1 MDEGEGDTAK
11 DQKDIEGRRKKAEG
25 GKMVKEPFLRIDDV
39 VKRFGEV
46 AALDHCS
53 FDIGRGSITGLIGP
67 NGAGKTT
74 LFNLITGV
82 LRPNE
87 GHIFFKGE
95 EITGKKPYEIARRGV
110 GRTYQIIRI
119 FPKMTL
125 LENLIVVGKG
135 REKRVVERA
144 MELLQLIRLS
154 EKKEDY
160 ASDLS
165 FGQQKLLSL
174 AQVLMLDAELIL
186 LDEPAA
192 GINPTLQNELMEL
205 IHQLNR
211 EGKTFIIVEHDMSVI
226 MNHCQNAIALNYGQ
240 KIAEGSCHV
249 IQKDETLLEHY
260 FGR

>member
-1 MDEGEGDTAK
+1 M
-11 DQKDIEGRRKKAEG
+11 
-25 GKMVKEPFLRIDDV
+25 EPILRIEDV
-39 VKRFGEV
+39 VKKFGEV
-46 AALDHCS
+46 MALDHCS
-53 FDIGRGSITGLIGP
+53 FDIEAGTITGLIGP

-82 LRPNE
+82 LQPDQ
-87 GHIFFKGE
+87 GHVYLSGE

-135 REKRVVERA
+135 REKKVIERA
-144 MELLQLIRLS
+144 MELLQLVRLS
-154 EKKEDY
+154 DKKGDY

-174 AQVLMLDAELIL
+174 AQVLMLDPQLIL

-192 GINPTLQNELMEL
+192 GINPTLQNELMAL
-205 IHQLNR
+205 IHRLN
-211 EGKTFIIVEHDMSVI
+211 EAGKTFIIVEHDMNVI

-240 KIAEGSCHV
+240 KIAEGTCSV
-249 IQKDETLLEHY
+249 IQRDERLLEHY
-260 FGR
+260 FGK

>member
-1 MDEGEGDTAK
+1 MTKGP
-11 DQKDIEGRRKKAEG
+11 I
-25 GKMVKEPFLRIDDV
+25 LRIEEV
-39 VKRFGEV
+39 VKKFGEV

-53 FDIGRGSITGLIGP
+53 FDIEPGSITGLIGP

-82 LRPNE
+82 LQPDQ
-87 GHIFFKGE
+87 GHIYLRGE
-95 EITGKKPYEIARRGV
+95 EITGKKPYEIARKGV

-135 REKRVVERA
+135 RKVMERA
-144 MELLQLIRLS
+144 VDLLGLVRLS
-154 EKKEDY
+154 DKKDDY

-192 GINPTLQNELMEL
+192 GVNPTLQNELMTL
-205 IHQLNR
+205 IHQLN
-211 EGKTFIIVEHDMSVI
+211 EGGKTFIIIEHDMNVI
-226 MNHCQNAIALNYGQ
+226 MGHCQKAIALNYGQ
-240 KIAEGSCHV
+240 KIAEGSCSV
-249 IQKDETLLEHY
+249 IQRDESLLEHY

>member
-1 MDEGEGDTAK
+1 MTNG
-11 DQKDIEGRRKKAEG
+11 
-25 GKMVKEPFLRIDDV
+25 PLLRVEDV
-39 VKRFGEV
+39 VKKFGEV
-46 AALDHCS
+46 VALDHCS
-53 FDIGRGSITGLIGP
+53 IVIEPGSITGLIGP

-82 LRPNE
+82 LQPDS
-87 GHIFFKGE
+87 GHIYFKGE

-110 GRTYQIIRI
+110 GRTYQIIRV

-125 LENLIVVGKG
+125 LENLIVVGK
-135 REKRVVERA
+135 EKERKVLEKA
-144 MELLQLIRLS
+144 MDLLHLVKLAD
-154 EKKEDY
+154 KKDDY

-174 AQVLMLDAELIL
+174 AQVLMLDAELLL

-192 GINPTLQNELMEL
+192 GINPTLQNELMAL
-205 IHQLNR
+205 IHQLNE
-211 EGKTFIIVEHDMSVI
+211 EGKTFIIVEHDMNVI

-240 KIAEGSCHV
+240 KIAEGSCSV
-249 IQKDETLLEHY
+249 IQKDERLLEHY

>member
-1 MDEGEGDTAK
+1 M
-11 DQKDIEGRRKKAEG
+11 IE
-25 GKMVKEPFLRIDDV
+25 EPLLRIEDV
-39 VKRFGEV
+39 VKKFGEV

-53 FDIGRGSITGLIGP
+53 FDIEPGSITGLIGP

-82 LRPNE
+82 LQPDS
-87 GHIFFKGE
+87 GHIYLKGE
-95 EITGKKPYEIARRGV
+95 EITGKKPYEIARKGV

-135 REKRVVERA
+135 QERKMIERA
-144 MELLQLIRLS
+144 MDLLRLVKLDG
-154 EKKEDY
+154 KKDDY

-174 AQVLMLDAELIL
+174 AQVLMLEAQLIL

-192 GINPTLQNELMEL
+192 GINPTLQNELMAL
-205 IHQLNR
+205 IHRLN
-211 EGKTFIIVEHDMSVI
+211 EGGKTFIIIEHDMKVI
-226 MNHCQNAIALNYGQ
+226 IGHCKKAIALNYGQ
-240 KIAEGSCHV
+240 KIAEGSCDV
-249 IQKDETLLEHY
+249 IQRDESLLEHY

>member
-1 MDEGEGDTAK
+1 M
-11 DQKDIEGRRKKAEG
+11 
-25 GKMVKEPFLRIDDV
+25 
-39 VKRFGEV
+39 
-46 AALDHCS
+46 ALDHCS
-53 FDIGRGSITGLIGP
+53 FDIEAGSITGLIGP

-82 LRPNE
+82 LHPDQ
-87 GHIFFKGE
+87 GHVYLGGE
-95 EITGKKPYEIARRGV
+95 EFTGKKPYEIARRGV

-125 LENLIVVGKG
+125 LENLMVVGKG
-135 REKRVVERA
+135 KEKRMIGRA
-144 MELLQLIRLS
+144 MDLLRLVRLE
-154 EKKEDY
+154 EKRNDY

-174 AQVLMLDAELIL
+174 AQVLMLDPQLIL

-192 GINPTLQNELMEL
+192 GINPTLQNELMAL
-205 IHQLNR
+205 IHRLN
-211 EGKTFIIVEHDMSVI
+211 EKGKTFIIVEHDMNVI

-240 KIAEGSCHV
+240 KIAEGSCSL
-249 IQKDETLLEHY
+249 IQKDERLLEHY

>member
-1 MDEGEGDTAK
+1 MARES
-11 DQKDIEGRRKKAEG
+11 I
-25 GKMVKEPFLRIDDV
+25 LRVEDV
-39 VKRFGEV
+39 VKKFGEV
-46 AALDHCS
+46 VALDHCS
-53 FDIGRGSITGLIGP
+53 FVIETGTMTGLIGP

-82 LRPNE
+82 LQPDQ
-87 GHIFFKGE
+87 GHIYLRGE
-95 EITGKKPYEIARRGV
+95 EITGRKPYQIARRGV

-125 LENLIVVGKG
+125 LENLTVVGKG
-135 REKRVVERA
+135 KGKKVTERA
-144 MELLQLIRLS
+144 MELLNRVKLS
-154 EKKEDY
+154 DKKDDY

-192 GINPTLQNELMEL
+192 GINPTLQNELMTL

-211 EGKTFIIVEHDMSVI
+211 EGKTFIIVEHDMNVI
-226 MNHCQNAIALNYGQ
+226 MGHCQNAIALNYGQ
-240 KIAEGSCHV
+240 KIAEGSCSL
-249 IQKDETLLEHY
+249 IQKDERLLEHY

>member
-1 MDEGEGDTAK
+1 M
-11 DQKDIEGRRKKAEG
+11 
-25 GKMVKEPFLRIDDV
+25 EPILRIDDV
-39 VKRFGEV
+39 VKKFGEV
-46 AALDHCS
+46 MALDHCS
-53 FDIGRGSITGLIGP
+53 FNIEAGSITGLIGP

-82 LRPNE
+82 LQPDQ
-87 GHIFFKGE
+87 GHVYLSGE

-135 REKRVVERA
+135 KERRVIQRSI
-144 MELLQLIRLS
+144 ELLQLVRLS
-154 EKKEDY
+154 DKKDDY

-174 AQVLMLDAELIL
+174 AQVLMLDPELIL

-192 GINPTLQNELMEL
+192 GINPTLQNELMAL
-205 IHQLNR
+205 IHRLNE
-211 EGKTFIIVEHDMSVI
+211 EGKTFIIVEHDMNVI

-240 KIAEGSCHV
+240 KIAEGSCSV
-249 IQKDETLLEHY
+249 IQKDERLLEHY

>member
-1 MDEGEGDTAK
+1 M
-11 DQKDIEGRRKKAEG
+11 
-25 GKMVKEPFLRIDDV
+25 EPILRIDDV
-39 VKRFGEV
+39 VKKFGEV
-46 AALDHCS
+46 MALDHCS
-53 FDIGRGSITGLIGP
+53 FDIEAGTITGLIGP

-82 LRPNE
+82 LQPDQ
-87 GHIFFKGE
+87 GHIYLGGR
-95 EITGKKPYEIARRGV
+95 EITGKKPHEIARRGV

-135 REKRVVERA
+135 KERKELENAMTLLRLVRLEEKRN
-144 MELLQLIRLS
+144 
-154 EKKEDY
+154 DY

-174 AQVLMLDAELIL
+174 AQVLMPNPQLIL

-192 GINPTLQNELMEL
+192 GINPTLQNELMAL
-205 IHQLNR
+205 IHRLND
-211 EGKTFIIVEHDMSVI
+211 EGKTFIIVEHDMNVI

-240 KIAEGSCHV
+240 KIAEGSCSIV
-249 IQKDETLLEHY
+249 QKDERLLEHY

>member
-1 MDEGEGDTAK
+1 M
-11 DQKDIEGRRKKAEG
+11 
-25 GKMVKEPFLRIDDV
+25 EPIQA
-39 VKRFGEV
+39 GT
-46 AALDHCS
+46 
-53 FDIGRGSITGLIGP
+53 ITGLIGP

-82 LRPNE
+82 LQPDQ
-87 GHIFFKGE
+87 GHVYLGGE
-95 EITGKKPYEIARRGV
+95 EITGKKPHEIARRGV

-125 LENLIVVGKG
+125 LENLMVVGKG
-135 REKRVVERA
+135 KEKRMMERA
-144 MELLQLIRLS
+144 MDLFHLVRLE
-154 EKKEDY
+154 EKRNDY

-174 AQVLMLDAELIL
+174 AQVLMLDPQLIL

-192 GINPTLQNELMEL
+192 GINPTLQNELMTL
-205 IHQLNR
+205 IHRLN
-211 EGKTFIIVEHDMSVI
+211 EDGKTFIIVEHDMNVI

-240 KIAEGSCHV
+240 KIAEGSCSV
-249 IQKDETLLEHY
+249 IQRDERLLEHY

>member
-1 MDEGEGDTAK
+1 MTTGE
-11 DQKDIEGRRKKAEG
+11 
-25 GKMVKEPFLRIDDV
+25 PLLRIEEV
-39 VKRFGEV
+39 VKKFGEV
-46 AALDHCS
+46 LALDHCS
-53 FDIGRGSITGLIGP
+53 FDIEPGTITGLIGP

-82 LRPNE
+82 LQTDS
-87 GHIFFKGE
+87 GHIYLEGE
-95 EITGKKPYEIARRGV
+95 EITGKKPYQIARRGV
-110 GRTYQIIRI
+110 GRTYQIIRV

-135 REKRVVERA
+135 KERKRIERA
-144 MELLQLIRLS
+144 IDLLRLVRLE
-154 EKKEDY
+154 EKKNDY

-174 AQVLMLDAELIL
+174 AQVLMLDPQLIL

-192 GINPTLQNELMEL
+192 GINPTLQNELMVL
-205 IHQLNR
+205 IHRLNE
-211 EGKTFIIVEHDMSVI
+211 EGKTFIIVEHDMNVI

-240 KIAEGSCHV
+240 KIAEGSCSL
-249 IQKDETLLEHY
+249 IQKDERLLEHY

>member
-1 MDEGEGDTAK
+1 MSKT
-11 DQKDIEGRRKKAEG
+11 
-25 GKMVKEPFLRIDDV
+25 EPILRIEDV
-39 VKRFGEV
+39 VKKFGEV

-53 FDIGRGSITGLIGP
+53 FTIERGSMTGLIGP

-74 LFNLITGV
+74 LFNLVTGV
-82 LRPNE
+82 LQPDT
-87 GHIFFKGE
+87 GHVYFKGE
-95 EITGKKPYEIARRGV
+95 DITGKKPHKIAQKGV

-135 REKRVVERA
+135 KESRVIERA
-144 MELLQLIRLS
+144 MELLDRVKLVD
-154 EKKEDY
+154 KKDDY
-160 ASDLS
+160 ASALS

-192 GINPTLQNELMEL
+192 GINPTLQNELMTL

-211 EGKTFIIVEHDMSVI
+211 QGKTFVIVEHDMNVI
-226 MNHCQNAIALNYGQ
+226 MGHCGHAIALNYGQ
-240 KIAEGSCHV
+240 MIAEGTCKE
-249 IQKDETLLEHY
+249 IQDNELLLEHY

>member
-1 MDEGEGDTAK
+1 M
-11 DQKDIEGRRKKAEG
+11 
-25 GKMVKEPFLRIDDV
+25 EPILRIDDV
-39 VKRFGEV
+39 VKKFGEV
-46 AALDHCS
+46 MALDHCS
-53 FDIGRGSITGLIGP
+53 FDIEAGTMTGLIGP

-82 LRPNE
+82 LQPDQ
-87 GHIFFKGE
+87 GHVYLGGE
-95 EITGKKPYEIARRGV
+95 EITGKKSYEIARRGV

-125 LENLIVVGKG
+125 LENLMVVGKG
-135 REKRVVERA
+135 KEKRMMGRA
-144 MELLQLIRLS
+144 TDLLRLVRLE
-154 EKKEDY
+154 EKRNDY

-174 AQVLMLDAELIL
+174 AQVLMLDPQLIL

-192 GINPTLQNELMEL
+192 GINPTLQNELMAL
-205 IHQLNR
+205 IHRLN
-211 EGKTFIIVEHDMSVI
+211 EDGKTFIIVEHDMNVI

-240 KIAEGSCHV
+240 KIAEGSCSV
-249 IQKDETLLEHY
+249 IQRDERLLEHY

>member
-1 MDEGEGDTAK
+1 VEPILKIDE
-11 DQKDIEGRRKKAEG
+11 
-25 GKMVKEPFLRIDDV
+25 V
-39 VKRFGEV
+39 VKKFGEV
-46 AALDHCS
+46 VAVDHCS
-53 FDIGRGSITGLIGP
+53 FDIEAGSITGLIGP

-74 LFNLITGV
+74 LFNLISG
-82 LRPNE
+82 LLQPDS
-87 GHIFFKGE
+87 GHIYLKGE
-95 EITGKKPYEIARRGV
+95 EITGRRPYEIARKGV

-135 REKRVVERA
+135 KERKVAQRA
-144 MELLQLIRLS
+144 MELLYLVKLS
-154 EKKEDY
+154 DKKDNY

-192 GINPTLQNELMEL
+192 GINPALQNELMAL
-205 IHQLNR
+205 IHKLNE
-211 EGKTFIIVEHDMSVI
+211 EGKTFIIVEHDMNVI
-226 MNHCQNAIALNYGQ
+226 MNHCQNAIALNFGQ
-240 KIAEGSCHV
+240 KIAEGSCSV
-249 IQKDETLLEHY
+249 IQQDERLLEHY

>member
-1 MDEGEGDTAK
+1 MSKT
-11 DQKDIEGRRKKAEG
+11 
-25 GKMVKEPFLRIDDV
+25 EPILRIEDV
-39 VKRFGEV
+39 VKKFGEV

-53 FDIGRGSITGLIGP
+53 FAIERGSMTGLIGP

-82 LRPNE
+82 LQPDT
-87 GHIFFKGE
+87 GHVYFKGE
-95 EITGKKPYEIARRGV
+95 DITGKKPHKIAQKGV

-135 REKRVVERA
+135 KESRMIERA
-144 MELLQLIRLS
+144 MELLDRVKLVD
-154 EKKEDY
+154 KKDDY
-160 ASDLS
+160 ASALS

-192 GINPTLQNELMEL
+192 GINPTLQNELMTL

-211 EGKTFIIVEHDMSVI
+211 QGKTFVIVEHDMNVI
-226 MNHCQNAIALNYGQ
+226 MGHCGHAIALNYGQ
-240 KIAEGSCHV
+240 MIAEGTCKE
-249 IQKDETLLEHY
+249 IQDNESLLEHY

>member
-1 MDEGEGDTAK
+1 M
-11 DQKDIEGRRKKAEG
+11 
-25 GKMVKEPFLRIDDV
+25 EPILRIDDV
-39 VKRFGEV
+39 VKKFGEV
-46 AALDHCS
+46 MALDHCS
-53 FDIGRGSITGLIGP
+53 FDIQAGTITGLIGP

-82 LRPNE
+82 LQPDQ
-87 GHIFFKGE
+87 GHVYLGGE
-95 EITGKKPYEIARRGV
+95 EITGKKPHEIAWRGV

-125 LENLIVVGKG
+125 LENLMVVGKG
-135 REKRVVERA
+135 KERRMMERA
-144 MELLQLIRLS
+144 TDLLRLVRLE
-154 EKKEDY
+154 EKKNDY

-174 AQVLMLDAELIL
+174 AQVLMLDPQLIL

-192 GINPTLQNELMEL
+192 GINPTLQNELMAL
-205 IHQLNR
+205 IHRLN
-211 EGKTFIIVEHDMSVI
+211 EDGKTFIIVEHDMNVI

-240 KIAEGSCHV
+240 KIAEGSCSV
-249 IQKDETLLEHY
+249 IQRDERLLEHY

>member
-1 MDEGEGDTAK
+1 MARVES
-11 DQKDIEGRRKKAEG
+11 I
-25 GKMVKEPFLRIDDV
+25 LRIEDV
-39 VKRFGEV
+39 VKKFGEV

-53 FDIGRGSITGLIGP
+53 FNIEPGSITGLIGP

-82 LRPNE
+82 LHPDF
-87 GHIFFKGE
+87 GHIYFKGE
-95 EITGKKPYEIARRGV
+95 EITGKKPHEIARKGV

-135 REKRVVERA
+135 KEKRVIERA
-144 MELLQLIRLS
+144 MELLSLVKLA
-154 EKKEDY
+154 EKKDDN
-160 ASDLS
+160 ASELS

-174 AQVLMLDAELIL
+174 AQVLMLDAELVL

-192 GINPTLQNELMEL
+192 GINPTLQNELMAL

-211 EGKTFIIVEHDMSVI
+211 EGKTFIIVEHDMNVI
-226 MNHCQNAIALNYGQ
+226 MGHCGSAIALNYGQ
-240 KIAEGSCHV
+240 KIAEGTCSE
-249 IQKDETLLEHY
+249 IQNDECLLEHY

>member
-1 MDEGEGDTAK
+1 M
-11 DQKDIEGRRKKAEG
+11 
-25 GKMVKEPFLRIDDV
+25 MKEPLLKIEDV
-39 VKRFGEV
+39 VKKFGEV

-53 FDIGRGSITGLIGP
+53 FDIEPGSITGLIGP

-82 LRPNE
+82 LQPDS
-87 GHIFFKGE
+87 GHIYLKGE
-95 EITGKKPYEIARRGV
+95 EITGKRPYEIARKGV

-135 REKRVVERA
+135 QERKMVERA
-144 MELLQLIRLS
+144 MDLLRLVKLDG
-154 EKKEDY
+154 KKDDY

-174 AQVLMLDAELIL
+174 AQVLMLDAQLIL

-192 GINPTLQNELMEL
+192 GINPTLQNELMAL
-205 IHQLNR
+205 IHQLN
-211 EGKTFIIVEHDMSVI
+211 EGGKTFIIIEHDMKVI
-226 MNHCQNAIALNYGQ
+226 MGHCEKAIALNYGQ
-240 KIAEGSCHV
+240 KIAEGSCDV
-249 IQKDETLLEHY
+249 IQRDESLLEHY

>member
-1 MDEGEGDTAK
+1 MCEAILK
-11 DQKDIEGRRKKAEG
+11 VDQ
-25 GKMVKEPFLRIDDV
+25 V

-46 AALDHCS
+46 VALDHCS
-53 FDIGRGSITGLIGP
+53 LEIEKGSITGLIGP

-74 LFNLITGV
+74 LFNLITGI
-82 LRPNE
+82 LQPDE

-95 EITGKKPYEIARRGV
+95 EISRKKPYEIARMGI

-125 LENLIVVGKG
+125 LENLLVVG
-135 REKRVVERA
+135 REKGKAGVEKA
-144 MELLQLIRLS
+144 YELLHRVKLY
-154 EKKEDY
+154 EKKDDD

-174 AQVLMLDAELIL
+174 AQVLMLDSELIL

-205 IHQLNR
+205 IHQLNE
-211 EGKTFIIVEHDMSVI
+211 EGKTFVIVEHDMKVI
-226 MNHCQNAIALNYGQ
+226 LNHCQKAIALNYGQ
-240 KIAEGSCHV
+240 KIAEGSCSV
-249 IQKDETLLEHY
+249 ILKDETLLEHY

>member
-1 MDEGEGDTAK
+1 MTKGD
-11 DQKDIEGRRKKAEG
+11 
-25 GKMVKEPFLRIDDV
+25 PLLRIEDV
-39 VKRFGEV
+39 VKKFGEV
-46 AALDHCS
+46 MALDHCS
-53 FDIGRGSITGLIGP
+53 FDIEAGTMTGLIGP

-82 LRPNE
+82 LQPDQ
-87 GHIFFKGE
+87 GHVYLSGE

-144 MELLQLIRLS
+144 MELLQLVRLS
-154 EKKEDY
+154 DKKDDY

-174 AQVLMLDAELIL
+174 AQVLMLDPQLIL

-192 GINPTLQNELMEL
+192 GINPTLQNELMAL
-205 IHQLNR
+205 IHRLN
-211 EGKTFIIVEHDMSVI
+211 EDGKTFIIVEHDMNVI

-240 KIAEGSCHV
+240 KIAEGSCSM
-249 IQKDETLLEHY
+249 IQRDERLLEHY

>member
-1 MDEGEGDTAK
+1 
-11 DQKDIEGRRKKAEG
+11 
-25 GKMVKEPFLRIDDV
+25 MVK
-39 VKRFGEV
+39 KFGEV
-46 AALDHCS
+46 VALDHCS
-53 FDIGRGSITGLIGP
+53 FAIESGSMTGLIGP

-82 LRPNE
+82 LQPDS
-87 GHIFFKGE
+87 GHIYLKGE
-95 EITGKKPYEIARRGV
+95 EITGKKPFEIARRGV

-135 REKRVVERA
+135 KERKMVERA
-144 MELLQLIRLS
+144 MDFLRFVKLE
-154 EKKEDY
+154 EKKDDY

-174 AQVLMLDAELIL
+174 AQVLMIDPQLIL

-192 GINPTLQNELMEL
+192 GINPTLQNELMAS
-205 IHQLNR
+205 IHRLNE
-211 EGKTFIIVEHDMSVI
+211 EGKTFIIVEHDMNVI

-240 KIAEGSCHV
+240 KIAEGSCSI
-249 IQKDETLLEHY
+249 IQKDERLLEHY

>member
-1 MDEGEGDTAK
+1 MTQEEPLLK
-11 DQKDIEGRRKKAEG
+11 IEE
-25 GKMVKEPFLRIDDV
+25 V
-39 VKRFGEV
+39 VKKFGEV
-46 AALDHCS
+46 VALDHCS
-53 FDIGRGSITGLIGP
+53 FDIEPGTITGLIGP

-82 LRPNE
+82 LRTDS
-87 GHIFFKGE
+87 GHIYLKGE

-110 GRTYQIIRI
+110 GRTYQIIRV

-135 REKRVVERA
+135 KERKRIERA
-144 MELLQLIRLS
+144 IELLHLVRLE
-154 EKKEDY
+154 EKKNDD

-165 FGQQKLLSL
+165 FGQQKVLSL
-174 AQVLMLDAELIL
+174 AQVLMLDPQLIL

-192 GINPTLQNELMEL
+192 GINPTLQNELMAL
-205 IHQLNR
+205 IHRLNE

-226 MNHCQNAIALNYGQ
+226 MNHCQYAIALNYGQ
-240 KIAEGSCHV
+240 KIAEGSCSL
-249 IQKDETLLEHY
+249 IQKDERLLEHY

>member
-1 MDEGEGDTAK
+1 M
-11 DQKDIEGRRKKAEG
+11 
-25 GKMVKEPFLRIDDV
+25 EPILRIDDV
-39 VKRFGEV
+39 VKKFGEV
-46 AALDHCS
+46 MALDHCS
-53 FDIGRGSITGLIGP
+53 FDIQAGTITGLIGP

-82 LRPNE
+82 LQPDQ
-87 GHIFFKGE
+87 GHVYLGGE
-95 EITGKKPYEIARRGV
+95 EITGKKPHEIAWRGV

-125 LENLIVVGKG
+125 LENLMVVGKG
-135 REKRVVERA
+135 KERRMMERA
-144 MELLQLIRLS
+144 MDLFHLVRLE
-154 EKKEDY
+154 EKKNDY

-174 AQVLMLDAELIL
+174 AQVLMLDPQLIL

-192 GINPTLQNELMEL
+192 GINPTLQNELMAL
-205 IHQLNR
+205 IHRLN
-211 EGKTFIIVEHDMSVI
+211 EDGKTFIIVEHDMNVI

-240 KIAEGSCHV
+240 KIAEGSCSV
-249 IQKDETLLEHY
+249 IQRDERLLEHY

>member
-1 MDEGEGDTAK
+1 MSKT
-11 DQKDIEGRRKKAEG
+11 
-25 GKMVKEPFLRIDDV
+25 EPILRIEDV
-39 VKRFGEV
+39 VKKFGEV

-53 FDIGRGSITGLIGP
+53 FTIERGSMTGLIGP

-82 LRPNE
+82 LQPDT
-87 GHIFFKGE
+87 GHVYFKGE
-95 EITGKKPYEIARRGV
+95 DITGKKPHKIAQKGV

-135 REKRVVERA
+135 KESRVIERA
-144 MELLQLIRLS
+144 MQLLDRVKLVD
-154 EKKEDY
+154 KKDDY
-160 ASDLS
+160 ASALS

-192 GINPTLQNELMEL
+192 GINPTLQNDLMTL

-211 EGKTFIIVEHDMSVI
+211 QGKTFVIVEHDMNVI
-226 MNHCQNAIALNYGQ
+226 MGHCGHAIALNYGQ
-240 KIAEGSCHV
+240 MIAEGTCKE
-249 IQKDETLLEHY
+249 IQDNELLLEHY

>member
-1 MDEGEGDTAK
+1 MTNGPLLKVEE
-11 DQKDIEGRRKKAEG
+11 
-25 GKMVKEPFLRIDDV
+25 V
-39 VKRFGEV
+39 VKKFGEV
-46 AALDHCS
+46 VALDRCS
-53 FDIGRGSITGLIGP
+53 FAIEPKSITGLIGP

-82 LRPNE
+82 LQPDS
-87 GHIFFKGE
+87 GHIYFKGE
-95 EITGKKPYEIARRGV
+95 EITGKRPYEIARRGV

-135 REKRVVERA
+135 KERMVIERA
-144 MELLQLIRLS
+144 MDLLHLVRLS
-154 EKKEDY
+154 DKKDDY

-174 AQVLMLDAELIL
+174 AQVLMLNAELIL

-192 GINPTLQNELMEL
+192 GINPTLQNELMAL

-211 EGKTFIIVEHDMSVI
+211 EGKTFIIVEHDMNVI
-226 MNHCQNAIALNYGQ
+226 MGHCQNAIALNYGQ
-240 KIAEGSCHV
+240 KIAEGTCSE
-249 IQKDETLLEHY
+249 IQRNESLLEHY
-260 FGR
+260 FGK

>member
-1 MDEGEGDTAK
+1 M
-11 DQKDIEGRRKKAEG
+11 
-25 GKMVKEPFLRIDDV
+25 EPILRIDDV
-39 VKRFGEV
+39 VKKFGEV
-46 AALDHCS
+46 MALDHCS
-53 FDIGRGSITGLIGP
+53 FDIQTGTITGLIGP

-82 LRPNE
+82 LQPDQ
-87 GHIFFKGE
+87 GHVYLGGE
-95 EITGKKPYEIARRGV
+95 EITGKKPHEIAWRGV

-125 LENLIVVGKG
+125 LENLMVVGQGK
-135 REKRVVERA
+135 ERRM
-144 MELLQLIRLS
+144 MERSTDLLRLVRLE
-154 EKKEDY
+154 EKKNDY

-174 AQVLMLDAELIL
+174 AQVLMLDPQLIL

-192 GINPTLQNELMEL
+192 GINPTLQNELMAL
-205 IHQLNR
+205 IHRLNE
-211 EGKTFIIVEHDMSVI
+211 EGKTFIIVEHDMNVI

-240 KIAEGSCHV
+240 KIAEGSCSV
-249 IQKDETLLEHY
+249 IQRDERLLEHY